1 MTLLMAYEIIKFS
14 TEIPLLLTGILT
26 TNIFSQEEE
35 EQQQQ
40 LDMQF
45 PTFSG
50 EWIHRCRKPC
60 QFILFHGF
68 NYSPSLTKWTALT
81 AHPYVAMLHF
91 WL

>member
-14 TEIPLLLTGILT
+14 TEIPLLPTGILT
-26 TNIFSQEEE
+26 TNIFSPEEEEE

-50 EWIHRCRKPC
+50 
-60 QFILFHGF
+60 
-68 NYSPSLTKWTALT
+68 
-81 AHPYVAMLHF
+81 
-91 WL
+91 

>member
-1 MTLLMAYEIIKFS
+1 MALVAVPLNRERHCSDFPPMTLLMAYEIIKFS

-50 EWIHRCRKPC
+50 
-60 QFILFHGF
+60 
-68 NYSPSLTKWTALT
+68 
-81 AHPYVAMLHF
+81 
-91 WL
+91 